1 MFMFRKRVEKESVR
15 EKEKKEKKKLYIV
28 VSIPR
33 RASATPCKQGSK
45 QGLQDH
51 A

>member
-1 MFMFRKRVEKESVR
+1 MFRKRVEKERAR
-15 EKEKKEKKKLYIV
+15 EKEEEKKLYIV
-28 VSIPR
+28 VSIPG